1 MQRDLDF
8 NDTLMHVSGNILK
21 LEVSGQVKPY
31 VEVSYIVP
39 GQLAESGEQLAKGR
53 DAQSDGQR
61 ASTVNGHD
69 QGGQQ

>member
-21 LEVSGQVKPY
+21 LDVSEQVKPY

-39 GQLAESGEQLAKGR
+39 GQLADDGERGTGNPDRWTEQELPGEVGN
-53 DAQSDGQR
+53 D
-61 ASTVNGHD
+61 N
-69 QGGQQ
+69 QGGTP